1 MLPKVSYSFLIPV
14 SWISCLIINEFLYF
28 FFWALRYF
36 QGAPIWLSVL
46 GWIVMGVA
54 LECVL
59 GNKRGHTVI
68 RGVFGA
74 GSGVRVDGA
83 LWESFSL

>member
-1 MLPKVSYSFLIPV
+1 M
-14 SWISCLIINEFLYF
+14 E
-28 FFWALRYF
+28 
-36 QGAPIWLSVL
+36 
-46 GWIVMGVA
+46 VA

-68 RGVFGA
+68 HGVFGA
-74 GSGVRVDGA
+74 GSSVRADGA

>member
-1 MLPKVSYSFLIPV
+1 
-14 SWISCLIINEFLYF
+14 
-28 FFWALRYF
+28 
-36 QGAPIWLSVL
+36 
-46 GWIVMGVA
+46 MGVT
-54 LECVL
+54 LKCVL

-83 LWESFSL
+83 LWESFSLWISGSAGGSNIILGGIGQFPDIC